1 MQPKLTWNHCNTL
14 QRTATHCNTLQRPA
28 AHCNTLRLGIAA
40 TCCKTKN
47 AGNKNTNGGNKMQPK
62 LTWNHCNTLHDNTAY

>member
-28 AHCNTLRLGIAA
+28 THLDLESLPHAA
-40 TCCKTKN
+40 KP
-47 AGNKNTNGGNKMQPK
+47 KMQETKTQMEETKCSP
-62 LTWNHCNTLHDNTAY
+62 N